1 MPDAGETALTC
12 LHLQAMFVGM
22 QMVFSSSCTV
32 YGNPSKVPIDETHP
46 LNACSPYG
54 RTKLIIE
61 DMFRDLA
68 ASPEGK
74 EWSIILLRYFN
85 PVGAHPS
92 GILTSITWSDM
103 PCALAASMTAGMEL
117 GRKPRQLTFIVQGHH
132 VSAKFFVACSQSYA
146 LFATALCWFYTKCTM
161 CNASPSKLA
170 LHTGLHD
177 TQSKDCL

>member
-1 MPDAGETALTC
+1 MLYYTHNIVGAVNLIEAMRKHNCKNVSSAWP
-12 LHLQAMFVGM
+12 LHLTLYCICLMLGMQCRNDMYNNPDLSALQATSVCVCT

-74 EWSIILLRYFN
+74 DWRIILLRYFN

-92 GILTSITWSDM
+92 GM
-103 PCALAASMTAGMEL
+103 
-117 GRKPRQLTFIVQGHH
+117 FF
-132 VSAKFFVACSQSYA
+132 KF
-146 LFATALCWFYTKCTM
+146 
-161 CNASPSKLA
+161 
-170 LHTGLHD
+170 
-177 TQSKDCL
+177 